1 VEPSADNKTA
11 PLPAAT
17 ATGVKP
23 NRSKSSWQLVVVICL
38 ILTGIGGLLLHEK
51 SPLNLTNYLASMQH
65 DGRYASAWREELGHQ
80 DDETRRLAVIAVG
93 KMSDNSP
100 ETIAKLCELMLE
112 DNDQTIR
119 IEASFAMTK
128 IKPDSPEAIQAM
140 VKALE
145 NENSR
150 VRMNVAVALGAIGI
164 PAKAAIPALAAASKN
179 PINREVVTGFFNT
192 IQDNILMALARSSAG
207 TGDGVDVVCDALDKA
222 ENNQAKIVCLQAIS
236 IIGEPARA
244 RGIPLLTRFTKDPSQ
259 TVGDE
264 ATYCLAVLKGEK
276 AEPIIRASTKGGSG
290 MMGGPGGFPGGKGP
304 GGPGGFPGGKGPG
317 GFPGGKGPG
326 GPGGFQKG
334 SAKGTDND
342 VPEKDGKAAGSEVK
356 ESAPGVGK

>member
-1 VEPSADNKTA
+1 MEPSAENQ
-11 PLPAAT
+11 PVPSPAAT
-17 ATGVKP
+17 GTGVKP

-65 DGRYASAWREELGHQ
+65 EGRYASAWREELDHQ
-80 DDETRRLAVIAVG
+80 DDETRRFAVISVG

-100 ETIAKLCELMLE
+100 DTIAKLCEMMLK
-112 DNDQTIR
+112 DQNQNVR

-128 IKPDSPEAIQAM
+128 LKPDMPEAIQAM
-140 VKALE
+140 VRALE
-145 NENSR
+145 DENSR

-207 TGDGVDVVCDALDKA
+207 TPDGVDIICDALDKA

-276 AEPIIRASTKGGSG
+276 AEPIIRAGTKGGSG
-290 MMGGPGGFPGGKGP
+290 MMGGPGGFPGGTGP
-304 GGPGGFPGGKGPG
+304 GGPG

-334 SAKGTDND
+334 SAKGTDNG
-342 VPEKDGKAAGSEVK
+342 VPEKDGKAVGSEGK
-356 ESAPGVGK
+356 ESVPAVGK